1 MEINF
6 NQKSKNSI
14 GYLVIEYAK
23 LNQQLNNIPAQS
35 FYFKSGLD
43 ANKLKLIKLKKQ
55 YFSVREFINKHSLA
69 DLISFK
75 NEKEE
80 TLNRIDW
87 SQVSMIT
94 RIYQG
99 SLINNIA
106 SLKESISIKREFEI
120 LPTLNEL
127 LNDTETLILLINVSD

>member
-14 GYLVIEYAK
+14 AYLVIEYAK
-23 LNQQLNNIPAQS
+23 LNQQLNDIPAQS

-55 YFSVREFINKHSLA
+55 YLSVREFINKHSLA
-69 DLISFK
+69 DLISLK

-80 TLNRIDW
+80 TLNGIDW
-87 SQVSMIT
+87 SQLSIIT
-94 RIYQG
+94 RIYKG
-99 SLINNIA
+99 SLISSIS
-106 SLKESISIKREFEI
+106 SLTESISIKREFEI

-127 LNDTETLILLINVSD
+127 FNDTERFILLVNVSD